1 MCIAETYVKYTE
13 RMTKVS
19 PKPNII
25 TNYKYSVSIQKLR
38 ELAFDIIKQT
48 PIRNH
53 TLQSS
58 LRQSKKF
65 SIFFYQHS
73 RTTVS
78 YMSRIKSKLYK
89 EKII

>member
-1 MCIAETYVKYTE
+1 MKYPE
-13 RMTKVS
+13 RLTKVS

-25 TNYKYSVSIQKLR
+25 TYSKYSAFIQKLK
-38 ELAFDIIKQT
+38 ELAFDIIKQI
-48 PIRNH
+48 PIFNH
-53 TLQSS
+53 TLQSN

-65 SIFFYQHS
+65 NKFFYQHS

-78 YMSRIKSKLYK
+78 YMSRIKSKRYK